1 MGSLFAKTTA
11 KGRVLGCDG
20 RLRLRWRER
29 LCGPEAVVVTYCG
42 RVPVGE
48 TVWRY
53 GYGIGFGVLQLRR
66 QKRRLRSG

>member
-29 LCGPEAVVVTYCG
+29 LCGTG
-42 RVPVGE
+42 SG
-48 TVWRY
+48 
-53 GYGIGFGVLQLRR
+53 GGDLLR
-66 QKRRLRSG
+66 